1 MDVDMEINTVGE
13 NSFSSSDDAR
23 DDHACGFKCNICLEL
38 ADQDPIVT
46 PCGHLYCWPCLYRWL
61 RVCSSQSN
69 KLQCPA
75 CTTVI
80 KEKKLI
86 PIYGIESDRRSPS
99 VPPGFK
105 IPNRPSPS
113 SSSSNRRSVRQIR
126 NAVASAFSAP
136 FSSSSIGQAVR
147 QTLNAIASALNA
159 NHFSKVFEFM
169 PMVLGG
175 IGVVVLVGG
184 YIWCIWELCDRTNQ
198 ALDSV
203 KEVLDSV
210 KQVLDSVQQLCDSV
224 ERICQAL
231 KPVCDCIEAT
241 HNGWKKVKAMC
252 SLGLRVVYCLI

>member
-1 MDVDMEINTVGE
+1 MEINTVGE

-23 DDHACGFKCNICLEL
+23 DDHTCGFKCNICLEL

-46 PCGHLYCWPCLYRWL
+46 PCAATFTAGP
-61 RVCSSQSN
+61 SN

-99 VPPGFK
+99 VPPGLK

-113 SSSSNRRSVRQIR
+113 SSSSNRRSFRQIR

-136 FSSSSIGQAVR
+136 FSSSSIGRAVR
-147 QTLNAIASALNA
+147 QTLNAIGSALIA
-159 NHFSKVFEFM
+159 SHFSKVFEFM

-184 YIWCIWELCDRTNQ
+184 YIWYIWELCDRT
-198 ALDSV
+198 S
-203 KEVLDSV
+203 
-210 KQVLDSVQQLCDSV
+210 QVLDSAKQLLDSAQQLCDSTKKVLDAARQVCDSV
-224 ERICQAL
+224 ERICEAV
-231 KPVCDCIEAT
+231 KPLCDCIEAT

>member
-1 MDVDMEINTVGE
+1 MKFCLMFGASPIADLKYFLGGTLTKLQVPLNLAKAMDVDMEINMVGE

-23 DDHACGFKCNICLEL
+23 DDHTCGFKCNICLEL

-126 NAVASAFSAP
+126 NARCFS
-136 FSSSSIGQAVR
+136 FQCSIFFIFNWTSSSSSNPKSHSFHANGARWNRSCCSRWGDTFGVFRKYVIVPIKCWILSNKCVIVPNKCWILWKDYVR
-147 QTLNAIASALNA
+147 L
-159 NHFSKVFEFM
+159 
-169 PMVLGG
+169 
-175 IGVVVLVGG
+175 
-184 YIWCIWELCDRTNQ
+184 
-198 ALDSV
+198 
-203 KEVLDSV
+203 
-210 KQVLDSVQQLCDSV
+210 
-224 ERICQAL
+224 
-231 KPVCDCIEAT
+231 
-241 HNGWKKVKAMC
+241 
-252 SLGLRVVYCLI
+252 